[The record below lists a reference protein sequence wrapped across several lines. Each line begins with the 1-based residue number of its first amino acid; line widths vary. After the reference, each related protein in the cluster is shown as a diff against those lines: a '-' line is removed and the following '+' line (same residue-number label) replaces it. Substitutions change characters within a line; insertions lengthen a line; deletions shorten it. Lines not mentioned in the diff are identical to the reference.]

1 MSAKKKFKNILQ
13 LQTFKKEKRFPYGSG
28 KDAVLSEAV
37 VAILQELLIY
47 AMSEIRAW
55 QNKGKRRKKENTE
68 KKIVCV
74 KFVEILWSKNRLS
87 FPIVDFRARINN
99 LYLRH
104 NFLGHDHQIILKVQ
118 YSSYADSWETEML
131 SYHRNWNCHV
141 RMDGMKWCYTV
152 DLLFALFCI
161 ER

>member
-37 VAILQELLIY
+37 MAILQELLIY

-55 QNKGKRRKKENTE
+55 QNKEKRRKKENTE

-74 KFVEILWSKNRLS
+74 KFVEILWSK
-87 FPIVDFRARINN
+87 IV
-99 LYLRH
+99 
-104 NFLGHDHQIILKVQ
+104 FLF
-118 YSSYADSWETEML
+118 
-131 SYHRNWNCHV
+131 
-141 RMDGMKWCYTV
+141 
-152 DLLFALFCI
+152 LLQTFELESITYICDTIFWDMI
-161 ER
+161 TK